1 KHNTVQTN
9 PTNHPQI
16 TVHTSKRRQAGRVN
30 INLAGRYR
38 GSKRRMVGVTG
49 QVQQVASSV
58 VQRVRQRDGQGHKP
72 GIRTGEVSRGQ
83 DQAGSAT
90 SQAETATGT
99 QVTRYRGPWKNTH
112 QGTDCRSGH

>member
-9 PTNHPQI
+9 QTNHPQI

-30 INLAGRYR
+30 INWAGRYR
-38 GSKRRMVGVTG
+38 GSKRRLVGVTG

-72 GIRTGEVSRGQ
+72 GIRTGSRQRSTEG
-83 DQAGSAT
+83 
-90 SQAETATGT
+90 QAEGWSDKPGIRTGT
-99 QVTRYRGPWKNTH
+99 GYRAQEKHNTKAE
-112 QGTDCRSGH
+112 SASLA

>member
-30 INLAGRYR
+30 INWAGRYR

-58 VQRVRQRDGQGHKP
+58 VQRVRQRDGQERTE
-72 GIRTGEVSRGQ
+72 IRAGEVSSSS
-83 DQAGSAT
+83 DQAGSARNRNRM
-90 SQAETATGT
+90 QD
-99 QVTRYRGPWKNTH
+99 RYRAQDKHNTKAESV
-112 QGTDCRSGH
+112 GLA